1 MRANPCVLSCLG
13 WIAGWAGLS
22 LPAAA
27 QCSPGAPAE
36 GAPAV
41 CDEIVRV
48 SGSVR
53 SRYETVS
60 DPFVAGRSGH
70 DALLGLRTLLRLEAN
85 SGPFRLVGEI
95 LDSRFIAGEKAG
107 GSAGEV
113 DTLEPVQLYAEVVTP
128 LAPATG
134 ARVALRGGRFA
145 MDVGSRRLIARAN
158 FRSIIQS
165 FDGVRAVIE
174 PGGGA
179 QLEAFGVFPTTRS
192 PSDAASLLGNETA
205 LNPTL
210 ESVVFSG
217 LHVTA
222 PLKERVAAEI
232 YAFNLTERDTAEA
245 PSRNRAL
252 LTLGARLHSLPARGQ
267 LDVDLEYAHQ
277 TGAQRATRSPADATD
292 LDHDASMIHLEA
304 GYTFDAPGRPRI
316 SLHYDFA
323 SGDTSPGDTKSGRF
337 DTLFGDRAFELGPT
351 SLWGAIS
358 RSNLSS
364 PGIRLEAEPDV
375 RSDVMVM
382 LRDVELASA
391 RDSFA
396 NSQVSDPSGA
406 SGADVGR
413 QIEVRYRRWL
423 IDDVLRLSAGGA
435 WLQKGEFLRDAPN
448 SPGRD
453 DARYAY
459 TELSW
464 SF

>member
-1 MRANPCVLSCLG
+1 MRVNLCVLSSLG
-13 WIAGWAGLS
+13 WISGWAVPA

-27 QCSPGAPAE
+27 QPSPGGPAE
-36 GAPAV
+36 APLAV
-41 CDEIVRV
+41 SDEIVRV

-85 SGPFRLVGEI
+85 SGPFRLVGEV
-95 LDSRFIAGEKAG
+95 LDSRFIAGEEAG
-107 GSAGEV
+107 GAAGEV

-134 ARVALRGGRFA
+134 ARVTLRGGRFA

-179 QLEAFGVFPTTRS
+179 QLQAFGAFPTTRS

-210 ESVVFSG
+210 DSVFFSG
-217 LHVTA
+217 LHLTA
-222 PLKERVAAEI
+222 PLRERLTAEI
-232 YAFNLTERDTAEA
+232 YAFSLTEQDAAEA
-245 PSRNRAL
+245 PSRNRDL
-252 LTLGARLHSLPARGQ
+252 LTFGARLHSLPARGEP
-267 LDVDLEYAHQ
+267 DVDLEYAHQ
-277 TGAQRATRSPADATD
+277 TGSQRATRSPSDTTD
-292 LDHDASMIHLEA
+292 LDHDAFMIHLEA
-304 GYTFDAPGRPRI
+304 GYTFDTPGRPRI

-323 SGDTSPGDTKSGRF
+323 SGDTSPGDSRSGRF
-337 DTLFGDRAFELGPT
+337 DTIFGDRAFELGPT
-351 SLWGAIS
+351 SLWGAVS

-364 PGIRLEAEPDV
+364 PGIRLEAEPDG

-382 LRDVELASA
+382 IRDVELASA

-413 QIEVRYRRWL
+413 HIEVRYRRWL
-423 IDDVLRLSAGGA
+423 MDDVLRLSAGGA
-435 WLQKGEFLRDAPN
+435 WLLKGDFLKNAPN

-453 DARYAY
+453 DALYAY